1 MTRYNPEQHH
11 PLALL
16 YGMGDIKV
24 ITLVHYAWA
33 LWILGFADLGKEHAG
48 ELLKRHR
55 SRVSQLRKQLRQ
67 HRRTAKAAI
76 LTDPYDEA
84 KVADTLARFREL
96 RTGQHQS
103 MHTMMMGLMKDLTLK
118 EREQLLNYIRAGF
131 RHRWG
136 HHHRPIGPRSGGP
149 PERQ

>member
-1 MTRYNPEQHH
+1 MWMHGGGPGARHRVFTGAVE
-11 PLALL
+11 AL
-16 YGMGDIKV
+16 MK
-24 ITLVHYAWA
+24 
-33 LWILGFADLGKEHAG
+33 DLPDAKREHAG
-48 ELLKRHR
+48 ELLKSHR

-67 HRRTAKAAI
+67 HRRTAKDAI

-118 EREQLLNYIRAGF
+118 EREQLLNHIRAGF

-136 HHHRPIGPRSGGP
+136 HHRHPNGPRSGDRP
-149 PERQ
+149 SERQ